1 MSNWVSS
8 VEEMFLD
15 FYLFRCDESLEVQR
29 SGNVKDLLSLQALI
43 AQPASMTSKRPP
55 CVDTHGNCST
65 DPNCDPNT
73 HHWHSS
79 WSWFC

>member
-1 MSNWVSS
+1 M
-8 VEEMFLD
+8 
-15 FYLFRCDESLEVQR
+15 
-29 SGNVKDLLSLQALI
+29 KDLPSLQALI

>member
-1 MSNWVSS
+1 M
-8 VEEMFLD
+8 
-15 FYLFRCDESLEVQR
+15 
-29 SGNVKDLLSLQALI
+29 KDLLSLQALI
-43 AQPASMTSKRPP
+43 AQSASMTSKRPP